1 MDEYTAYL
9 YDALQ
14 NAETKEEQKA
24 IIAQIL
30 KRRPAL
36 YRLFAEL
43 LAMEPQQQAQA
54 INLATEMIKPHTGKA
69 S

>member
-14 NAETKEEQKA
+14 NAETKEEQHELIVKVLKHRPDVK
-24 IIAQIL
+24 QLMTELIL
-30 KRRPAL
+30 
-36 YRLFAEL
+36 
-43 LAMEPQQQAQA
+43 MEPQQQAQA
-54 INLATEMIKPHTGKA
+54 VNLCNEILKPHTGKA

>member
-9 YDALQ
+9 AEALEQ
-14 NAETKEEQKA
+14 AETKEEQKA

-30 KRRPAL
+30 KRRPML

-43 LAMEPQQQAQA
+43 LAMEPQEQAQTVHLY
-54 INLATEMIKPHTGKA
+54 NEMLKPHTGKA

>member
-9 YDALQ
+9 ADALEQ
-14 NAETKEEQKA
+14 AETAEERKA
-24 IIAQIL
+24 IIAEIL
-30 KRRPAL
+30 KRRPTL

-43 LAMEPQQQAQA
+43 LAMEPQEQAQTV
-54 INLATEMIKPHTGKA
+54 NLYNEILKPHTGKA

>member
-14 NAETKEEQKA
+14 NAETKEERHELIVKVLKHRPDIKQLMTEL
-24 IIAQIL
+24 IL
-30 KRRPAL
+30 
-36 YRLFAEL
+36 
-43 LAMEPQQQAQA
+43 MEPQQQAQA